1 MSNTQPAVMVGIAAS
16 LWGTT
21 GTVAYLISDSV
32 SAVTVG
38 AITMGVG
45 GVILALLGG
54 RRALTLWADPSLRPV
69 LLVGAVAV
77 AVYPLA
83 FYTGMSLAGV
93 AVGNIVALAT
103 GPLVGAVLEW
113 RLERDPPGV
122 TWWWALLVGVVGVIA
137 LASGE
142 RELTTAD
149 PHLWPVGLGLALLAG
164 VAYGTFSYCLSRIIR
179 TGASPLSATGAV
191 FGAGAVP
198 LLVVMVTQLSSLQW
212 ETSSI
217 AGLGYL
223 VAGPMVISY
232 LLYGRGLAHL
242 SSSVVLVIAL
252 VEPAVATLLA
262 VWVVGERF
270 GPLGIAGLAAITI
283 AVVLAGRART
293 MRQLP

>member
-1 MSNTQPAVMVGIAAS
+1 MSHTRATIMVALGAS

-21 GTVAYLISDSV
+21 GTVAYLISDTV

-45 GVILALLGG
+45 GVVLALLGG
-54 RRALTLWADPSLRPV
+54 RRALALWANPSLRPV
-69 LLVGAVAV
+69 LLAGAAAV
-77 AVYPLA
+77 TAYPLA

-113 RLERDPPGV
+113 RLERDPPGA
-122 TWWWALLVGVVGVIA
+122 TWWWALLVGVAGVIV
-137 LASGE
+137 LATGE

-149 PHLWPVGLGLALLAG
+149 PTLWPVGLGLSLLAG

-179 TGASPLSATGAV
+179 TGASSLSATGAV

-212 ETSSI
+212 EASSVT
-217 AGLGYL
+217 GLGYL
-223 VAGPMVISY
+223 VTGPMVISY
-232 LLYGRGLAHL
+232 LLYGQGLTHL

-262 VWVVGERF
+262 VGVVGERF
-270 GPLGIAGLAAITI
+270 GPLGIAGLVAITI
-283 AVVLAGRART
+283 AVVLAARART
-293 MRQLP
+293 MRQRH